1 MLLAA
6 QGLLQT
12 PERATKED
20 VLAAIRQMGVLQID
34 SINVV
39 NRSPYLV
46 LWSRIGAFPLNWLT
60 DLLAERAI
68 FEYWSHAACFLPIE
82 DYALQRRIML
92 DGRIRW
98 GDSKEWIAKHPEIVE
113 QVMAHVRR
121 HSGKRSSDFER
132 SDGKKGS
139 WWNWKEE
146 KIALELLFIAG
157 ELMISPR
164 GSTSSACT
172 TCANG

>member
-1 MLLAA
+1 MPAKTNYQLTPTQARTMLLAA
-6 QGLLQT
+6 QGLIQP
-12 PERATKED
+12 PEHATKED

-46 LWSRIGAFPLNWLT
+46 LWSRIGAFPQNWLT

-92 DGRIRW
+92 EGRIRW
-98 GDSKEWIAKHPEIVE
+98 GDSKGWISQHPELVE
-113 QVMAHVRR
+113 QVMTHVRL
-121 HSGKRSSDFER
+121 HCVTRSLDFECPE
-132 SDGKKGS
+132 GNKG
-139 WWNWKEE
+139 
-146 KIALELLFIAG
+146 
-157 ELMISPR
+157 
-164 GSTSSACT
+164 
-172 TCANG
+172 TCVY